1 MLIVILGPTASGK
14 TKMAIELAK
23 IFNGEIVSADSRQ
36 IYRGMDIGTDKVK
49 AEKTSGIP
57 HYLIDIINPD
67 QEFSLAQYKKMA
79 IEKIKEIQK
88 RNKTP
93 FLVGGTGLYIQA
105 IIDNLT
111 IPSVKPDLK
120 LRHQL
125 EEKNLSELQAM
136 LKKLDPK
143 SFEKIDLNNPR
154 RLIRALEVC
163 LKTGRPFSEQTK
175 KGQPLFNFIEIG
187 IKIPSEEADE
197 KINQR
202 VDWMIKN
209 GLIDEVKN
217 LIKKYSL
224 DLPAFS
230 GIGYREIIQYLQG
243 KISLDEAIQEIKIHT
258 RQYAKRQM
266 TWFKK
271 DHRIKWVKNLDEAIR
286 IINNS
291 R

>member
-49 AEKTSGIP
+49 AEETSGIP

-88 RNKTP
+88 RNKIP

-105 IIDNLT
+105 IIDNLA

-154 RLIRALEVC
+154 RLTRALEVC

-209 GLIDEVKN
+209 GLIDEIKN